1 MWTEE
6 QKELGQMSIVTVV
19 SLDGSSESALKIV
32 MAHTDGSEVT
42 LTTLADITR
51 AGMTFIRSHGLK
63 RMLESSGLWEIEENM
78 GIGDKEKRSEK
89 CR

>member
-51 AGMTFIRSHGLK
+51 AGMTFIRGHGLK
-63 RMLESSGLWEIEENM
+63 KMFEHSGLLETEEM
-78 GIGDKEKRSEK
+78 KESGNELG
-89 CR
+89 

>member
-1 MWTEE
+1 MSQEE

-42 LTTLADITR
+42 LTTLVDITR

-63 RMLESSGLWEIEENM
+63 RMLENSGLLETEEM
-78 GIGDKEKRSEK
+78 KESGNELG
-89 CR
+89 